1 VTISDINSVVSETRI
16 AAPPETVFA
25 FFVDPNKM
33 VRWMGSH
40 ADVDPRPG
48 GTYALDINAQARA
61 RGEFVEV
68 VPYSRVVFTFGW
80 DGDQAVPPG
89 SSTVEVTLTPDGD
102 GTYVRLIHRGIM
114 TTEMREQHSQG
125 WQHYL
130 GRLRIAAGGDDPG
143 PDPNTQSPNEER
155 AQ

>member
-1 VTISDINSVVSETRI
+1 VTISEINAVVSETRI
-16 AAPPETVFA
+16 AATPETVFS
-25 FFVDPNKM
+25 FFIDPNKM
-33 VRWMGSH
+33 VRWMGSR
-40 ADVDPRPG
+40 AEADPRPG

-89 SSTVEVTLTPDGD
+89 SSTVEVTLSPDGE
-102 GTYVRLIHRGIM
+102 GTHVRLVHRGI
-114 TTEMREQHSQG
+114 TTAEMREQHSLG

-130 GRLRIAAGGDDPG
+130 GRLTIAAGGGDPG
-143 PDPNTQSPNEER
+143 QDPNAQSTPGER
-155 AQ
+155 N